1 MSAIM
6 DPFAGSA
13 EYTGEYFPVTG
24 GSLTTT
30 GTTTGLVPS
39 ARRPR
44 LPVGAQTIPEALT
57 AAKEQAGEAEALVG
71 RHARLTYR
79 EVHDRVRRA
88 AAGLAAAG
96 VRPGDRVA
104 GSTAN
109 HPEVVVAFL
118 ATMHL
123 GAVWVGINRA
133 LTPAEKRYLLDDA
146 GVSVF
151 VGDHATTAELDALRA
166 ELPGLQVVLDAEP
179 GDATTPWARMLR
191 AADPADAPDAGG
203 VDSFGPA
210 AIAYTSGTTGRPKGV
225 VHSQHNLLLV
235 GAVALANRPPTEARI
250 GVVLP
255 LTILNLMILGPVS
268 ALQQACCL
276 VCIDRIDPV
285 GLATWIR
292 EERVTT
298 MSAVPTTIHDLLTH
312 PDVTNA
318 DLATLTRPGSGGGA
332 TPESF
337 RQLYRERFGKR
348 LTTGY
353 GLTEA
358 PTAVTVEDPELPPV
372 PDGSGRAL
380 PHVSVTVRA
389 DDGAVLAPGE
399 VGEVCV
405 GPADAGMFAGVYTPM
420 LGYWNRP
427 EATAEAL
434 RDGVL
439 FTGDLGYLTA
449 DGDLVITDRKG
460 DLILRGGANVYP
472 AEVERV
478 LHEEPR
484 VAACAVVGLPDE
496 RLGERVAAAVVIAT
510 GETLTADELREH
522 CARSLAKYKIP
533 ERFLFVDELPRNAMG
548 KVVKR
553 LLVPSFE

>member
-1 MSAIM
+1 M
-6 DPFAGSA
+6 
-13 EYTGEYFPVTG
+13 
-24 GSLTTT
+24 TTAS
-30 GTTTGLVPS
+30 GPPTTGLVVS
-39 ARRPR
+39 AARPR
-44 LPVGAQTIPEALT
+44 LPVGAQTIPEAL
-57 AAKEQAGEAEALVG
+57 AEARRRHPDAEALVG
-71 RHARLTYR
+71 RHSRLTYR
-79 EVHDRVRRA
+79 DLDDQVRRA
-88 AAGLAAAG
+88 AAGLVAAG

-104 GSTAN
+104 GSMAN
-109 HPEVVVAFL
+109 HPELVVAFF
-118 ATMHL
+118 AAMHL
-123 GAVWVGINRA
+123 GAIWVGVNRA
-133 LTPAEKRYLLDDA
+133 LTLPEKRYLLDDA

-151 VGDHATTAELDALRA
+151 VGDHTTVAEVDAARA
-166 ELPGLQVVLDAEP
+166 ELPELRVVLDAEP
-179 GDATTPWARMLR
+179 GDTTGSWAELLR
-191 AADPADAPDAGG
+191 AADPDAAPDAAE
-203 VDSFGPA
+203 VDPFGPA

-235 GAVALANRPPTEARI
+235 GAIAMVNRPSDDGRI

-268 ALQQACCL
+268 ALQLGCCL

-285 GLATWIR
+285 GLAIWIR
-292 EERVTT
+292 DERVTG

-312 PDVTNA
+312 PDVA
-318 DLATLTRPGSGGGA
+318 PGDLATLTRPGSGGGA

-337 RQLYRERFGKR
+337 RQLYQERFGKR

-358 PTAVTVEDPELPPV
+358 PTAVTAEDPELAPV
-372 PDGSGRAL
+372 PNGSGRAL
-380 PHVSVTVRA
+380 PHVSVTIRA
-389 DDGAVLAPGE
+389 DDGTVLAPGE

-405 GPADAGMFAGVYTPM
+405 GPTDEGVFAGVYTPM

-434 RDGVL
+434 RDGIL

-449 DGDLVITDRKG
+449 EGDLVITDRKG

-484 VAACAVVGLPDE
+484 VAASAVVGLPDE
-496 RLGERVAAAVVIAT
+496 RLGERVAAAVVVAS
-510 GETLTADELREH
+510 GETLTAEELREH
-522 CARSLAKYKIP
+522 CAGSLARYKIP